1 MNARRIGPAIG
12 IGIIILGLIMIF
24 RPGSGAPAVTPDDA
38 ERMMQSRDSVL
49 LLDVRTPSEYSGPS
63 GHLEGALLIPVQ
75 ELEERMG
82 ELEQYRQ
89 KTIIAYCRSG
99 NRSGRAAN
107 LLNSRGYRA
116 LNMTGG
122 IIQWNAEKRPVVQGE
137 RP

>member
-12 IGIIILGLIMIF
+12 MGIIILGLIMIF
-24 RPGSGAPAVTPDDA
+24 RPGSGAPTVTPGDA

-82 ELEQYRQ
+82 ELEPYRG

-99 NRSGRAAN
+99 NRSGTAAN